1 MLVAIALAT
10 LIRGVIAAPSER
22 DSATARVNASP
33 TFTKNVAPILYH
45 NCVRCHRQDGPVASV
60 PLVDYDTVRRKAK
73 ELRDLVSRRQMP
85 PWPADSAHSLPFSN
99 DPRLSQADIDTVV
112 SWVDAGAPQGN
123 SADLPPSPIFTK
135 GWLHPTGRAP
145 DAVVSLP
152 QFTVAANG
160 VVPYIQ
166 RLMKVPLGDR
176 DDRWISAL
184 QVRVGNPVLLHHMGI
199 TEVVL
204 PDGVTPETMSSF
216 DEIAR
221 QIGAPSGALQIQHP
235 AVEDSE
241 NQGAYDMLGIYTP
254 GTTFETYGDGNGKL
268 LKGGKNVYINFNI
281 HYTTTGRE
289 ETDSTQLALWFSPS
303 APHHVLYRT
312 LSAVRSIIANG
323 RELLTDD
330 PGTKAEGT
338 GYALPPILANA
349 DHYELI
355 GLTAY
360 ERAIVIYQL
369 QPHAH
374 VRATDFKY
382 VAVFPDG
389 RELTLLTVPHYNY
402 HFQLAYELATP
413 LTLPAGSKIIVT
425 GHYNNSARN
434 PQLQHLGD
442 NESARKCGPDNVAYF
457 GQQNQSWDEMFSP
470 FIQYSTGAKSA
481 RPVRLVTAV
490 GCLAPGPAGGWKLLN
505 GSKALT
511 THEQGTSAAELS
523 GNSRI
528 SLGEDRY
535 QLLGADVFN
544 PGQFSDSRV
553 VVKGAL
559 ITAPGGARI
568 NVTSMQ
574 RAGLGCPH

>member
-1 MLVAIALAT
+1 VLLAT
-10 LIRGVIAAPSER
+10 ALSISIPGVSAAPLEHDAQVPR
-22 DSATARVNASP
+22 IGTPP
-33 TFTKNVAPILYH
+33 TFTKNVAPILYQ
-45 NCVRCHRQDGPVASV
+45 NCVRCHRQDGPAASL
-60 PLVDYDTVRRKAK
+60 PLVDYDTVMRKAK
-73 ELRDLVSRRQMP
+73 ELRDVVSSRQMP

-112 SWVDAGAPQGN
+112 AWVDAGAPRGDP
-123 SADLPPSPIFTK
+123 ADLRPPPIFNQ
-135 GWLHPTGRAP
+135 GWLHPMGRAP

-166 RLMKVPLGDR
+166 RLMKVPYS

-184 QVRVGNPVLLHHMGI
+184 QVRAGNPVLLHHMGI
-199 TEVVL
+199 TEVAL
-204 PDGVTPETMSSF
+204 PNGVTPDLMASL
-216 DEIAR
+216 DDYAR
-221 QIGAPSGALQIQHP
+221 KIGAPSGTLQVQHP

-241 NQGAYDMLGIYTP
+241 NQGAIDMLGIYAP

-268 LKGGKNVYINFNI
+268 LKGGKNLYINFNI
-281 HYTTTGRE
+281 HYTTTGKE
-289 ETDSTQLALWFSPS
+289 ETDRTQLALWFSPN
-303 APHHVLYRT
+303 PPDHVLYRT
-312 LSAVRSIIANG
+312 PSAVRSIIANG

-338 GYALPPILANA
+338 GYALPPILANS

-355 GLTAY
+355 GLAAY
-360 ERAIVIYQL
+360 QRAIVIYQL

-374 VRATDFKY
+374 VRARDFKY
-382 VAVFPDG
+382 AAVYPDG

-425 GHYNNSARN
+425 GHYDNSERN

-442 NESARKCGPDNVAYF
+442 NESARKCGPGNVAYF
-457 GQQNQSWDEMFSP
+457 GRQNQSWDEMFSP
-470 FIQYSTGAKSA
+470 FIQYSTNAKSG
-481 RPVRLVTAV
+481 PTLRLVTAV
-490 GCLAPGPAGGWKLLN
+490 GCLAPRPVGGWRLIE
-505 GSKALT
+505 GSRALS
-511 THEQGTSAAELS
+511 THEQGTSSAELAS
-523 GNSRI
+523 NSRI
-528 SLGEDRY
+528 RLGKERY

-544 PGQFSDSRV
+544 PGQFSGSRV
-553 VVKGAL
+553 VVKGVL
-559 ITAPGGARI
+559 ITARGGSGI

-574 RAGLGCPH
+574 RAGVGCPP